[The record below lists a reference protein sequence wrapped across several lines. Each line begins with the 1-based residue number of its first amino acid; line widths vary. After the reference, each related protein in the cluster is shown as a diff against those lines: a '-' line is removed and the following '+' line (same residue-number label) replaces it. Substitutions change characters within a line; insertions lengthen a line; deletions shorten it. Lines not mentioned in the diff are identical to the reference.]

1 MAGRN
6 GLAACVAGHV
16 CLDIIP
22 EIPDK
27 GTTDI
32 AALLVPGKLLNI
44 GRAAFGTGGAVANTG
59 ITLKKLGVETLF
71 MGRIGDDYFG
81 RIVADLLGRHGDV
94 SGLRVSGRPDTS
106 YSLILAFP
114 GVDRIFLHDPGAND
128 TLTSTDLDYGRIAE
142 RPLFHFGYPPLIRNM
157 FLDDGEELV
166 RIFAEVRRCG
176 TATSLD
182 TSLPDPDSESGR
194 VDWGRIFR
202 RVLPYVDLFTPSVDE
217 ALFFLEP
224 AAYLKR
230 RAAEKDLGPGLEF
243 GECRRI
249 AAAFLDMGCGAVLL
263 KAGAKGVYFRSG
275 SRFQGLRSPVAAGE
289 PRGAWR
295 NRELWAPAFLIDRI
309 ASATGAGDACIG
321 GFLVSLLRGLEP
333 EPSLRIAACLGYQ
346 NLTAM
351 DATSGILTW
360 PETLA
365 LVDRLAVRPLAWK
378 TGDAAW
384 DDGRKI
390 WRGRLDGEK
399 T

>member
-27 GTTDI
+27 GTTDLVS
-32 AALLVPGKLLNI
+32 LLVPGKLLNI

-59 ITLKKLGVETLF
+59 VTLRKLGVDTLF
-71 MGRIGDDYFG
+71 MSRIGDDYFG
-81 RIVADLLGRHGDV
+81 RIIADLLGRHGDV

-114 GVDRIFLHDPGAND
+114 GVDRIFLHDPGSND
-128 TLTSTDLDYGRIAE
+128 MLTSEDLDYDRIGAL
-142 RPLFHFGYPPLIRNM
+142 PLFHFGYPPLMRNIY
-157 FLDDGEELV
+157 LDDGEELL
-166 RIFAEVRRCG
+166 RIFSEVRRRG
-176 TATSLD
+176 TTTSLD
-182 TSLPDPDSESGR
+182 ASLPDPDSESGR
-194 VDWGRIFR
+194 VDWKRVFR
-202 RVLPYVDLFTPSVDE
+202 RVLPDVDLFTPSVDE

-224 AAYLKR
+224 SAYLKR
-230 RAAEKDLGPGLEF
+230 RAAEKDLVPGLEF
-243 GECRRI
+243 GECRRV

-275 SRFQGLRSPVAAGE
+275 RAFRGLRAPAAGAAE
-289 PRGAWR
+289 RGAWAS
-295 NRELWAPAFLIDRI
+295 RELWAPAFVIDRI

-321 GFLVSLLRGLEP
+321 GFLAALLRGLDAEQ
-333 EPSLRIAACLGYQ
+333 SLRVAACLGYQ

-351 DATSGILTW
+351 DATGGIRTW
-360 PETLA
+360 PETLD
-365 LVDRLAVRPLAWK
+365 LLDRLTIRPLDWNAR
-378 TGDAAW
+378 DAVW

-390 WRGRLDGEK
+390 WRGRLDEENP
-399 T
+399 

>member
-1 MAGRN
+1 MTERN
-6 GLAACVAGHV
+6 ELAACVAGHV

-59 ITLKKLGVETLF
+59 VTLRKLGVDTLF
-71 MGRIGDDYFG
+71 MSRIGDDYFG
-81 RIVADLLGRHGDV
+81 RIIADLLGRHGDV
-94 SGLRVSGRPDTS
+94 SGLRVSGRPDSS

-128 TLTSTDLDYGRIAE
+128 TLTSADLDYERIAA
-142 RPLFHFGYPPLIRNM
+142 RPLFHFGYPPLMRRM
-157 FLDDGEELV
+157 YLDEGEELV
-166 RIFAEVRRCG
+166 RIFAEVRRRG
-176 TATSLD
+176 TTASLD
-182 TSLPDPDSESGR
+182 ASLPDPDSESGR

-217 ALFFLEP
+217 ALYFLDP
-224 AAYLKR
+224 AAYLER
-230 RAAEKDLGPGLEF
+230 RAVEKDLAPRLEF

-249 AAAFLDMGCGAVLL
+249 AAAFLEMGCGAVLL

-275 SRFQGLRSPVAAGE
+275 REFHGLRAGASRTAAGAGW
-289 PRGAWR
+289 P
-295 NRELWAPAFLIDRI
+295 NRELWAPAYAIDRI
-309 ASATGAGDACIG
+309 ASATGAGDASIG
-321 GFLVSLLRGLEP
+321 GFLASLLRGLDP
-333 EPSLRIAACLGYQ
+333 ESSLKVAACLGYQ

-351 DATSGILTW
+351 DATGGVRTW
-360 PETLA
+360 PETLE
-365 LVDRLAVRPLAWK
+365 LVERLAVRPQAWLPR
-378 TGDAAW
+378 DAAW
-384 DDGRKI
+384 DEERKI
-390 WRGRLDGEK
+390 WRGRLDGEN

>member
-1 MAGRN
+1 MPERN
-6 GLAACVAGHV
+6 ELAACVAGHV

-32 AALLVPGKLLNI
+32 ASLLVPGKLLNI

-59 ITLKKLGVETLF
+59 IALRKLGIETLF
-71 MGRIGDDYFG
+71 MSRIGDDYFG
-81 RIVADLLGRHGDV
+81 RIIADLLGRYGDV

-114 GVDRIFLHDPGAND
+114 GVDRIFLHDPGSND
-128 TLTSTDLDYGRIAE
+128 SLTSADLDYDRIAE

-157 FLDDGEELV
+157 FLNDGAELA
-166 RIFAEVRRCG
+166 RIFAEVRRRG
-176 TATSLD
+176 TTTSLD

-194 VDWGRIFR
+194 VDWGRVFR
-202 RVLPYVDLFTPSVDE
+202 RVLPDVDLFTPSVDE
-217 ALFFLEP
+217 ALFFLDP

-230 RAAEKDLGPGLEF
+230 RAAEKDLVPGLEF
-243 GECRRI
+243 EEGRRI
-249 AAAFLDMGCGAVLL
+249 AAAFLDLGCGAVLL

-275 SRFQGLRSPVAAGE
+275 PGFRGLRSGARGAAAGE
-289 PRGAWR
+289 AWP
-295 NRELWAPAFLIDRI
+295 NRELWAPAFAIDRI
-309 ASATGAGDACIG
+309 ASATGAGDSCIG
-321 GFLVSLLRGLEP
+321 GFLASLMRGLEP
-333 EPSLRIAACLGYQ
+333 EPSLRVAACLGYQ
-346 NLTAM
+346 NLTAK

-360 PETLA
+360 PETLS

-378 TGDAAW
+378 AGDAAW
-384 DDGRKI
+384 DDSRRI

-399 T
+399 A